1 MPRLP
6 LLAARATMLCA
17 ALVLPLLA
25 TACARTPPSSC
36 AGWTDVELEPQD
48 IGAVSDTLATWLA
61 QHHRH
66 WREVCEE

>member
-6 LLAARATMLCA
+6 LLAARATMLCTVLA
-17 ALVLPLLA
+17 LPLLA